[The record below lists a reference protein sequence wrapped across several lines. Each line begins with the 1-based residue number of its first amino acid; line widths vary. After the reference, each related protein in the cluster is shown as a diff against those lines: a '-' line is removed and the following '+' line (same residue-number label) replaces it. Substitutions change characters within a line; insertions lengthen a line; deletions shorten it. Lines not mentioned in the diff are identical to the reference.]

1 MRMIPSKK
9 PENFD
14 ELVER
19 IAAGE
24 LTRKQ
29 AADLCGL
36 NYHTFKGWIT
46 RSGAASKLRD
56 SRGNVG
62 ENNLHSHAKTNP
74 ELAQA
79 YKDAVSV
86 VLANQKVSMLSIW
99 RKDFQHLR
107 YELLR
112 QKVLAAKQT
121 APDKETARILEKAL
135 RMQEQKKHEQQGANP

>member
-1 MRMIPSKK
+1 MIPSKK

-24 LTRKQ
+24 LTRQQ

-46 RSGAASKLRD
+46 RSGAAAKLRD
-56 SRGNVG
+56 SRGNAG

-79 YKDAVSV
+79 YKDAVLV

-99 RKDFQHLR
+99 RKNFQHLR

-112 QKVLAAKQT
+112 QKVIATKQSQ
-121 APDKETARILEKAL
+121 PDKETAQILEKVL
-135 RMQEQKKHEQQGANP
+135 RKQEQQRPNL